1 MAVCKLSLA
10 QAGVGADEQWGA
22 EIQLCSEHQ
31 AIGPALGLGH
41 SRKKVCLF
49 LITQGLQVG

>member
-22 EIQLCSEHQ
+22 EIQACSEHQ